1 MLSSLFCTRHNL
13 IVSEQIHN
21 LYKEDVGTICPFKA
35 FMSMICVIHDFK
47 HNDPPK

>member
-1 MLSSLFCTRHNL
+1 MSNFFYTRHNL
-13 IVSEQIHN
+13 VVSEQIHN

-47 HNDPPK
+47 HDDPPK